1 MIKKL
6 KLDLHVHSHFSADSV
21 AVPEEIIAVAKSKGL
36 NGIAITDHNTSECVD
51 YLLQKGLMR
60 ADGHPVDDFLIL
72 PGQEITTSEG
82 HLLALGVA
90 LPNNLKGIS
99 PQEAIKL
106 IHEKGGLAVPPH
118 PYDLFRAGIR
128 ENVLETLHFD
138 ALEVFNAATTFKRYN
153 RRAFDY
159 AKKRGLPM
167 TAASDAHHPEA
178 VGTAYGTYQTNDF
191 SVSGILQAIK
201 QESELKQNYLTVREA
216 FKKTW
221 SNWIRL
227 KKKPKPLVKV

>member
-1 MIKKL
+1 MIRKL
-6 KLDLHVHSHFSADSV
+6 KLDLHVHSYFSADSV
-21 AVPEEIIAVAKSKGL
+21 ADPEEIIAVAKRKGL

-51 YLLQKGLMR
+51 YFLQKGLMR
-60 ADGHPVDDFLIL
+60 SDGLPVDDFLIL

-82 HLLALGVA
+82 HLLALGVT
-90 LPNNLKGIS
+90 LPNNLKGIT
-99 PQEAIKL
+99 PQEAIQL
-106 IHEKGGLAVPPH
+106 IHSNGGLAVPPH

-128 ENVLETLHFD
+128 ENILEKLEFD
-138 ALEVFNAATTFKRYN
+138 ALEVFNAATTFKCYN

-159 AKKRGLPM
+159 AKKRELPM

-178 VGTAYGTYQTNDF
+178 VGTAYGTYETVDF
-191 SVSGILQAIK
+191 SLTGILQAIK
-201 QESELKQNYLTVREA
+201 QVSELNQTYLTAREA

-227 KKKPKPLVKV
+227 KRRPKPLVEA